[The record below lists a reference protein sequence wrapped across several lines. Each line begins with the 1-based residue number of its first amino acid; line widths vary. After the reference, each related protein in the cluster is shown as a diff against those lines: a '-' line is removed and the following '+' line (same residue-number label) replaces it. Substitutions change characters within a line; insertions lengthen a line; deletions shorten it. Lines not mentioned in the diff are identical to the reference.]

1 MKEKGIVKW
10 LLIAMLVVCVVQLMY
25 YLPSMRVERDAN
37 DYAKTKSTGIT
48 DENLAYQ
55 AEKQARIEYLD
66 SMSDRTIFSIPL
78 LKDYSYNDLKKQQL
92 ALGLDLKGGLST
104 ILQIDLRD
112 FLVNLFWKMQM
123 SV

>member
-1 MKEKGIVKW
+1 MKENGIVKW

-66 SMSDRTIFSIPL
+66 SMSDRTIFSIFESFTRHT
-78 LKDYSYNDLKKQQL
+78 D
-92 ALGLDLKGGLST
+92 T
-104 ILQIDLRD
+104 
-112 FLVNLFWKMQM
+112 VNPGF
-123 SV
+123 